1 MPGKKRHRTRNRSAK
16 SSASSE
22 DNSPAAKR
30 ITSPDIDATR
40 AGIPLQSDM
49 TSTQPENLP
58 AAEEIQEEPTR
69 SEMWK
74 VLIDIQANVAKI
86 LNENHEL
93 RKDVDG
99 LKTSMEFNNE
109 QVEKLKKENA
119 QLVKQNGALQGEV
132 YDLGKRVRNLEVDH
146 DALEQYTRKFNVEVH
161 GIPEHEGKTSKIKY
175 RAVLSTRKRTCV
187 RNLELF
193 VTTFNLAK
201 TQSAFLA
208 LTPSIV
214 RFSSYKKKREFYQG
228 RFHLKDINTSDIIES
243 AQHSIDARIFIN
255 ENLTQWRQEL
265 LAKAR
270 KMKKAKKI
278 SRVWTVD
285 GKIFARKT
293 EESRP
298 VKISELWELEE
309 LET

>member
-1 MPGKKRHRTRNRSAK
+1 
-16 SSASSE
+16 
-22 DNSPAAKR
+22 
-30 ITSPDIDATR
+30 
-40 AGIPLQSDM
+40 
-49 TSTQPENLP
+49 
-58 AAEEIQEEPTR
+58 
-69 SEMWK
+69 
-74 VLIDIQANVAKI
+74 
-86 LNENHEL
+86 
-93 RKDVDG
+93 
-99 LKTSMEFNNE
+99 MEFNNE

-161 GIPEHEGKTSKIKY
+161 GIPEHEGENLSDIIIQIGQKISVDITHQDIDIVHRLY
-175 RAVLSTRKRTCV
+175 RKPPAVR
-187 RNLELF
+187 
-193 VTTFNLAK
+193 
-201 TQSAFLA
+201 
-208 LTPSIV
+208 PIIV